1 MTRAV
6 IPVTFGLLGFAWY
19 AMSGGAAFQPGD
31 TRVSVWAD
39 AHKAMPVRDT
49 VTRSHIN
56 TPFLADIDEE
66 LAKIAL
72 VTSQRPAPQPAVV
85 EQVEYL
91 RVSGLRVNLR
101 KKPNTKSAVLTQ
113 LTQGQE
119 VEVLASN
126 DTGWVRLRSLD
137 GDRIGWMSK
146 DFLTQ
151 EN

>member
-19 AMSGGAAFQPGD
+19 AMSGGAEFQPGD
-31 TRVSVWAD
+31 THVSVWAE

-49 VTRSHIN
+49 VTRSQVS

-91 RVSGLRVNLR
+91 RVNGSRVNLR
-101 KKPNTKSAVLTQ
+101 KNPNTKSAVLTQ

-126 DTGWVRLRSLD
+126 ETGWVRLRSLD

-146 DFLTQ
+146 DFLTSS
-151 EN
+151 N